1 MTDHPPDERGL
12 ELRELFFETS
22 QELLQALNEEALK
35 LEKKPGD
42 EEIVRVIRRTV
53 HTLKGDSAACGMR
66 ELSELAHQFED
77 ALSLEGTAT
86 QAAVAEIAFAAAD
99 VFTEMIAAYRG
110 GGKLPSTKSLSNRIS
125 QLTAPAPA
133 PAQARTVQ
141 TRSATPKSSNSKATG
156 SKSARA
162 KAARGKS
169 TSSKS
174 TGRKSDRKA
183 SSGKKSA
190 VKASAS
196 RKSGGKTAS
205 TKRTAAKTK
214 TKTTTGKKAT
224 TRAISA
230 RAISARATSAAAIS
244 ADATADTPTAAKPT
258 TAKTSTAR
266 TADKVAAHWTEYE
279 KLAMHKAQGAGL
291 SVYHVVVKIDPHCAM
306 PIAGRQLIHNAL
318 GAVGQVIAVHPDAK
332 SPAASKQ
339 VEFVLASGQ
348 TVAQISAKGK
358 IPTIAEEVTVEQML
372 APSLEPQRA
381 TNETVLAPEAADEET
396 LPQSA
401 AGAADVS
408 SATTSTSA
416 IPAVQE
422 NLLRVE
428 ASRIDSVLNL
438 VGELIIG
445 KSMLQQALS
454 EFSKR
459 YPKEL
464 LRGKFSDAMAFQ
476 ARVLNDLQRSV
487 MKIRMVPVD
496 QLFRRFPRM
505 VRDVSR
511 QCGRDVELDVS
522 GQDTDLD
529 KGILDAIA
537 EPLTHLVRNAVSH
550 GIEPP
555 EERRKSGKA
564 PRGRIRLNAYH
575 HGNQV
580 VVEVID
586 DGRGIDAQKI
596 RAKAIELG
604 MMTAEEAPRLSE
616 AETLEYIFRPG
627 FSTAEQ
633 VTEVS
638 GRGVGMDVVQSVL
651 HRLKANISVETR
663 PGQGTT
669 FRLKLPLTL
678 AIIKALLFWV
688 EQRLYA
694 IPLNAVLEIAR
705 TFETEV
711 HQVDNYEVLQL
722 RNQVLPLLRLG
733 RPVGEDRKSKLFVLV
748 ITVGERKYGLI
759 VDALEGEEE
768 LVIKALDD
776 HTFHTDLVSGAS
788 ILGDGRVVL
797 ILNLP
802 AVVEHVARARPEELG
817 QCNAGLLLSHTERAR
832 LAMSQ
837 IMTPAVGGQA

>member
-1 MTDHPPDERGL
+1 MTNTPDERGL

-22 QELLQALNEEALK
+22 QELLQALNDEALK

-53 HTLKGDSAACGMR
+53 HTLKGDSAACGLR

-77 ALSLEGTAT
+77 ALSLESTAT
-86 QAAVAEIAFAAAD
+86 QTAVAEIAFAAAD
-99 VFTEMIAAYRG
+99 VFTEMIAAYRNG
-110 GGKLPSTKSLSNRIS
+110 TKLPSTKNLSKKIS
-125 QLTAPAPA
+125 DLTAAPA
-133 PAQARTVQ
+133 SGKTRRTRKAAGK
-141 TRSATPKSSNSKATG
+141 TSTSKTAASKTSIGKTSTSKSS
-156 SKSARA
+156 
-162 KAARGKS
+162 
-169 TSSKS
+169 
-174 TGRKSDRKA
+174 
-183 SSGKKSA
+183 
-190 VKASAS
+190 
-196 RKSGGKTAS
+196 
-205 TKRTAAKTK
+205 AAKTS
-214 TKTTTGKKAT
+214 A
-224 TRAISA
+224 TRASA
-230 RAISARATSAAAIS
+230 
-244 ADATADTPTAAKPT
+244 KE
-258 TAKTSTAR
+258 
-266 TADKVAAHWTEYE
+266 VAFWTEYE
-279 KLAMHKAQGAGL
+279 NMAMTKAQASGL
-291 SVYHVVVKIDPHCAM
+291 AVYHVVVKIDPHCAM

-318 GAVGQVIAVHPDAK
+318 AAVGQVIAVYPDAK
-332 SPAASKQ
+332 SPAATKH
-339 VEFVLASGQ
+339 VEFVLASAQ
-348 TVAQISAKGK
+348 TVAQITAKGR
-358 IPTIAEEVTVEQML
+358 IPTISEEVTIELLLEAKAAPQTAEQPDL
-372 APSLEPQRA
+372 TPENAVDSNQQEA
-381 TNETVLAPEAADEET
+381 EASAPEAPA
-396 LPQSA
+396 PA
-401 AGAADVS
+401 APFGTVAA
-408 SATTSTSA
+408 T
-416 IPAVQE
+416 QE
-422 NLLRVE
+422 NVLRVE

-445 KSMLQQALS
+445 KSMLQQALN
-454 EFSKR
+454 EFAKR

-464 LRGKFSDAMAFQ
+464 LRGKFGDAMAFQ

-511 QCGRDVELDVS
+511 QCGREVELDVS

-555 EERRKSGKA
+555 EERRKLGKK
-564 PRGRIRLNAYH
+564 PQGTVRLNAYH

-580 VVEVID
+580 VVEVTD

-604 MMTAEEAPRLSE
+604 MTNAEEAARMTE
-616 AETLEYIFRPG
+616 AEILDFIFRPG

-651 HRLKANISVETR
+651 HRLKASVSVETR

-733 RPVGEDRKSKLFVLV
+733 RPVADGERKAKLFVLV

-759 VDALEGEEE
+759 VDLLEGEEE

-802 AVVEHVARARPEELG
+802 AVVEHVARSRPTELG
-817 QCNAGLLLSHTERAR
+817 HCNSGLLLSHTDRAR
-832 LAMSQ
+832 MAL
-837 IMTPAVGGQA
+837 TPVEGGQA

>member
-1 MTDHPPDERGL
+1 MTNTPDERGA

-35 LEKKPGD
+35 LEKTPGE
-42 EEIVRVIRRTV
+42 EEIVRGIRRTV
-53 HTLKGDSAACGMR
+53 HTLKGDSAACGLR

-77 ALSLEGTAT
+77 ALSLEGSASH
-86 QAAVAEIAFAAAD
+86 AAVAEIAFAAAD
-99 VFTEMIAAYRG
+99 VFTDMIAAYRTN
-110 GGKLPSTKSLSNRIS
+110 GKMPATKSLSRKI
-125 QLTAPAPA
+125 QDLMAAPKAGKTK
-133 PAQARTVQ
+133 RT
-141 TRSATPKSSNSKATG
+141 KKATG
-156 SKSARA
+156 KSAA
-162 KAARGKS
+162 SKNASKAE
-169 TSSKS
+169 
-174 TGRKSDRKA
+174 
-183 SSGKKSA
+183 
-190 VKASAS
+190 
-196 RKSGGKTAS
+196 
-205 TKRTAAKTK
+205 
-214 TKTTTGKKAT
+214 
-224 TRAISA
+224 I
-230 RAISARATSAAAIS
+230 
-244 ADATADTPTAAKPT
+244 
-258 TAKTSTAR
+258 
-266 TADKVAAHWTEYE
+266 WTEYE
-279 KLAMHKAQGAGL
+279 KLSMTKAQTAGQT
-291 SVYHVVVKIDPHCAM
+291 VYHVVVKIDPHCAM
-306 PIAGRQLIHNAL
+306 PIAGRQLIYNAL
-318 GAVGQVIAVHPDAK
+318 GSTGDVIAVRPDAK
-332 SPAASKQ
+332 SPAASKH
-339 VEFVLASGQ
+339 VEFVLASKQ
-348 TVAQISAKGK
+348 TVEQISAKGR
-358 IPTIAEEVTVEQML
+358 IPTIAEEVTVEQLL
-372 APSLEPQRA
+372 APSAAPQNAENLEESSEALAEQTPEVEA
-381 TNETVLAPEAADEET
+381 TPMEPAAPTAAAT
-396 LPQSA
+396 SVA
-401 AGAADVS
+401 AM
-408 SATTSTSA
+408 
-416 IPAVQE
+416 QE
-422 NLLRVE
+422 NLLRVD
-428 ASRIDSVLNL
+428 AGRIDNVLNL

-464 LRGKFSDAMAFQ
+464 LRGKFADAMAFQ

-511 QCGRDVELDVS
+511 QCGHEVELAVS

-537 EPLTHLVRNAVSH
+537 EPLTHLVRNAISH
-550 GIEPP
+550 GIESP
-555 EERRKSGKA
+555 EERRKAGKPA
-564 PRGRIRLNAYH
+564 QGTVRLNAYH

-580 VVEVID
+580 IVEVSD
-586 DGRGIDAQKI
+586 DGRGIDAHKI
-596 RAKAIELG
+596 RTKAIELG
-604 MMTAEEAPRLSE
+604 LTTPEEASRLTE
-616 AETLEYIFRPG
+616 AETLDFIFRPG

-651 HRLKANISVETR
+651 HRLKASVSLETR
-663 PGQGTT
+663 LGQGTT

-705 TFETEV
+705 TFEAEV

-733 RPVGEDRKSKLFVLV
+733 RPAAEGDRKSKLFVLV

-776 HTFHTDLVSGAS
+776 QTFSTDLVSGAS

-802 AVVEHVARARPEELG
+802 AVVEHVARLRPTEMG
-817 QCNAGLLLSHTERAR
+817 HANSGLLLTQTDRTR
-832 LAMSQ
+832 LAL
-837 IMTPAVGGQA
+837 TPAVGGQA

>member
-1 MTDHPPDERGL
+1 MTNSPDERGA

-42 EEIVRVIRRTV
+42 EEIVRGIRRTV
-53 HTLKGDSAACGMR
+53 HTLKGDSAACGLR
-66 ELSELAHQFED
+66 ELSELSHQFED
-77 ALSLEGTAT
+77 ALSLEGAAT

-110 GGKLPSTKSLSNRIS
+110 GRKLPSTKSLSKKIHD
-125 QLTAPAPA
+125 LTAAPA
-133 PAQARTVQ
+133 TGKTRRTRKAGGA
-141 TRSATPKSSNSKATG
+141 RSAA
-156 SKSARA
+156 
-162 KAARGKS
+162 
-169 TSSKS
+169 
-174 TGRKSDRKA
+174 
-183 SSGKKSA
+183 
-190 VKASAS
+190 
-196 RKSGGKTAS
+196 
-205 TKRTAAKTK
+205 RTAAK
-214 TKTTTGKKAT
+214 
-224 TRAISA
+224 
-230 RAISARATSAAAIS
+230 SAA
-244 ADATADTPTAAKPT
+244 D
-258 TAKTSTAR
+258 
-266 TADKVAAHWTEYE
+266 WTEYE
-279 KLAMHKAQGAGL
+279 RLAMTKAQASGL
-291 SVYHVVVKIDPHCAM
+291 GVYHVVAKIDPHCAM

-318 GAVGQVIAVHPDAK
+318 GQVGQLVAVRPDAK

-339 VEFVLASGQ
+339 VEFVLASAQ
-348 TVAQISAKGK
+348 TVEQISAKGR
-358 IPTIAEEVTVEQML
+358 IPTIAEEITVELML
-372 APSLEPQRA
+372 APA
-381 TNETVLAPEAADEET
+381 LAASKAADEIDPVQAAVACAILPEPDADASENPAAAASAHET
-396 LPQSA
+396 
-401 AGAADVS
+401 AGVHAM
-408 SATTSTSA
+408 
-416 IPAVQE
+416 QE
-422 NLLRVE
+422 NILRVE
-428 ASRIDSVLNL
+428 AGRIDNVLNL

-511 QCGRDVELDVS
+511 QCGREVELAVS

-550 GIEPP
+550 GIEPA
-555 EERRKSGKA
+555 EQRRSLGKPA
-564 PRGRIRLNAYH
+564 QGVIKLNAYH

-580 VVEVID
+580 VVEVSD
-586 DGRGIDAQKI
+586 DGRGIDAHRI

-604 MMTAEEAPRLSE
+604 LTTPEEASRLNES
-616 AETLEYIFRPG
+616 ETLDFIFRPG

-651 HRLKANISVETR
+651 HRLKASISVETR
-663 PGQGTT
+663 VGQGTT
-669 FRLKLPLTL
+669 FRMKLPLTL

-705 TFETEV
+705 TSESEV

-733 RPVGEDRKSKLFVLV
+733 RPVTEGDDKSKLFVLV
-748 ITVGERKYGLI
+748 ILVGERKYGLI

-776 HTFHTDLVSGAS
+776 QTFSTDLVSGAS

-802 AVVEHVARARPEELG
+802 AVVEHVARWRPEEAG
-817 QCNAGLLLSHTERAR
+817 KTNSGLLLTYTDRMR
-832 LAMSQ
+832 LAMS
-837 IMTPAVGGQA
+837 MTTGGQA